1 MSSTAPLV
9 VRFVHVLGVTLLV
22 GGSVFV
28 WNAIRTVGVG
38 YDTVRFATH
47 YEWLFW
53 GTMAVM
59 VVTGVGNL
67 GSLGAP
73 GPTTRWGT
81 ILTAK
86 LGVVTVFV
94 VGSFVRTLVV
104 LTTRRRGVGR
114 VIEDRFRQ
122 FYSATSLVL
131 ILVVALAEALAH
143 G

>member
-1 MSSTAPLV
+1 MSSLSALV
-9 VRFVHVLGVTLLV
+9 VRFVHVVGVTLLV

-67 GSLGAP
+67 GSLGPP

-81 ILTAK
+81 LLTAK

-94 VGSFVRTLVV
+94 VGSFVRTLAV
-104 LTTRRRGVGR
+104 LTTRRRGVAR
-114 VIEDRFRQ
+114 VGEDRFRQ
-122 FYSATSLVL
+122 FYSSTSVTLV
-131 ILVVALAEALAH
+131 LVVALAEVLAH